1 MSLSSPRKSA
11 SELAIRHHHAGRSAP
26 DSAGEEP
33 LKAKRI
39 ARPSHWKHVAH
50 STPASPIAEADDS
63 PLPAAPATSSN
74 AALTTTA
81 WREDP
86 AFVLRLLAIVALLNM
101 LLFFSFP
108 YGLRDASQMSETYTP
123 ITSNLIL
130 PEPKVGNAAKLTLY
144 APAPRTASELRP
156 AAPAAAAP
164 AEADASLDEPRWLR
178 SSDSE

>member
-1 MSLSSPRKSA
+1 M
-11 SELAIRHHHAGRSAP
+11 
-26 DSAGEEP
+26 
-33 LKAKRI
+33 
-39 ARPSHWKHVAH
+39 AH
-50 STPASPIAEADDS
+50 SAPASPITEADDS
-63 PLPAAPATSSN
+63 PLPAAPAASSN
-74 AALTTTA
+74 AAVTTTA

-156 AAPAAAAP
+156 AAAAAP
-164 AEADASLDEPRWLR
+164 AEADASLDAPRWLR

>member
-11 SELAIRHHHAGRSAP
+11 SEPAIRHNPAGRTTAIN
-26 DSAGEEP
+26 AVEEP

-39 ARPSHWKHVAH
+39 ARPSHWKHEAH
-50 STPASPIAEADDS
+50 STPASPITEVDDS
-63 PLPAAPATSSN
+63 PLPAEAATHNDTAISAP
-74 AALTTTA
+74 A

-123 ITSNLIL
+123 IPSNLIL

-156 AAPAAAAP
+156 TSPAATTP
-164 AEADASLDEPRWLR
+164 ADADTSIDAPRWLR
-178 SSDSE
+178 GDRE